1 MPNRI
6 LKESICTSEK
16 ISGLT
21 DFEFRLW
28 AGLITQA
35 DDAGRG
41 DARPAIIK
49 GRVFP
54 LRERISAKDIDASL
68 HALAAKGCV
77 SLYTVGGKPYFWFPS
92 WAEHQ
97 RIRNCVPK
105 YPGPENSDNLPQLAA
120 DCGSSP
126 QLAADC
132 RLNPIQSNPNTESES
147 ESNTLA
153 HSAAGAAGE
162 SEKADPFEVFWKA
175 YPKKKSKGDA
185 KKAFAAL
192 KNVNLDQLLS
202 ALEEQ
207 KKSKDWL
214 KEGGQFIPYP
224 ATWLRR
230 CCWEDEQEVNTE
242 NAGNTDYGTIL

>member
-6 LKESICTSEK
+6 LKESICTSENVDDLSWFEEVVFYRLIVNCDDYGRMDGRSK
-16 ISGLT
+16 ILKA
-21 DFEFRLW
+21 RL
-28 AGLITQA
+28 
-35 DDAGRG
+35 
-41 DARPAIIK
+41 
-49 GRVFP
+49 FP
-54 LRERISAKDIDASL
+54 LKSVTDKQISDAVQSL
-68 HALAAKGCV
+68 RTAGIV
-77 SLYTVGGKPYFWFPS
+77 DLYFVDGKPFLQLRTWDKHQQTRAKKSKFPPPVS
-92 WAEHQ
+92 ACNQ
-97 RIRNCVPK
+97 MISNDINCNQMIADVPVIQ
-105 YPGPENSDNLPQLAA
+105 S
-120 DCGSSP
+120 
-126 QLAADC
+126 
-132 RLNPIQSNPNTESES
+132 NPIQSESESES

-185 KKAFAAL
+185 KKAFSAL

-214 KEGGQFIPYP
+214 KEDGQFIPYP

-242 NAGNTDYGTIL
+242 NAGNTDYGTVL